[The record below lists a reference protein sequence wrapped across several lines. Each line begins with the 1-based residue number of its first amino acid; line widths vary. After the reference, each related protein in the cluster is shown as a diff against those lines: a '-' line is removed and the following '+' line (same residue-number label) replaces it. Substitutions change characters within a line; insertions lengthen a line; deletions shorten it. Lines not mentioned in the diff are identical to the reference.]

1 MVQIMTTLNLTK
13 DAPLLDLAKTSPQL
27 KTLKSEITWLPHP
40 VHGASLTQGFDL
52 DLFAFVLN
60 ADSKITSGSDVVFF
74 NNKTYGNA
82 IVLPEDNRTG
92 GSEYCNYTLANLPAT
107 VCYVDIF
114 CFIHEAAQ
122 RNQSFAML
130 TNAKFTLIDSDTN
143 AVIQQYRIDEFNS
156 DQSALYVG
164 RLSRTPSG
172 WTFNAIGAAASVDP
186 NQVARTYM

>member
-1 MVQIMTTLNLTK
+1 MTTLNLTK

-27 KTLKSEITWLPHP
+27 KTLKAEISWLPHP
-40 VHGASLTQGFDL
+40 VHGASLTHGFDL
-52 DLFAFVLN
+52 DLFTFVLS
-60 ADSKITSGSDVVFF
+60 ADAKITSGSDVVFF

-82 IVLPEDNRTG
+82 IVLPDDNRTG
-92 GSEYCNYTLANLPAT
+92 GSEHCNYTLSNLPAS
-107 VCYVDIF
+107 VCFVDIF

-122 RNQSFAML
+122 RNQSFAMM

-143 AVIQQYRIDEFNS
+143 AVIQQYRIDEFNTE
-156 DQSALYVG
+156 QSALYVG
-164 RLSRTPSG
+164 RLSRTASG